1 MSSSGQSLSGRWTSQ
16 SSRPEV
22 RAGRRRTGPSIL
34 NLLKLSGARLIAEG
48 ALAGGAAQPA
58 EQPPLELKRFLEQQI
73 SVSLEAT
80 RRTSSGISRNQ
91 DRDRLHFYQ
100 QALADVKAGKLDQ
113 AVFEKRLRD
122 WKFDRPHGFALET
135 QSLPEALFRDE
146 LIAAYGAFNP
156 AFRLPDTEPRTPL
169 QRAALA
175 GASGVAIIALLAIG
189 LLPAAIVADVGPF
202 EDGGDDSA
210 SVASESDGDNP
221 DTTGEGD
228 EDEDAPPEDAPIQRI
243 IVEGAE
249 IDNSAILTLGLQP
262 DGSTFEVPTNATQV
276 AWYDFSGLPGEDDK
290 SPILAAHVSYRGQR
304 GVFFDLTQ
312 AEPGT
317 FIYLVMADGTAYKYE
332 VVFNRDIAK
341 TVLTWEDLGCDPT
354 QCFAEDAVTLV
365 TCGGSF
371 NPRTRSY
378 NDNVVV
384 RAELVETLD
393 ESEIPSA

>member
-1 MSSSGQSLSGRWTSQ
+1 MDL
-16 SSRPEV
+16 V
-22 RAGRRRTGPSIL
+22 
-34 NLLKLSGARLIAEG
+34 KLSGARAIAEG
-48 ALAGGAAQPA
+48 AVAAGRAQPDDA
-58 EQPPLELKRFLEQQI
+58 PPVELKRFLEQQI
-73 SVSLEAT
+73 SRSLEAT

-113 AVFEKRLRD
+113 SSFEKRLRD
-122 WKFDRPHGFALET
+122 WKLGRGAGFDLEL
-135 QSLPEALFRDE
+135 QSLPEALFVDE
-146 LIAAYGAFNP
+146 LLADYRAFNP
-156 AFRLPDTEPRTPL
+156 AFRPPDDRQRTPL
-169 QRAALA
+169 QKVAIA
-175 GASGVAIIALLAIG
+175 GASGLAVIVLLGVG
-189 LLPAAIVADVGPF
+189 LLPAAIVAEVGPF
-202 EDGGDDSA
+202 EDDD
-210 SVASESDGDNP
+210 DGSGSGAAVQAEDGP
-221 DTTGEGD
+221 DTTGDDGE
-228 EDEDAPPEDAPIQRI
+228 AATQPREDAPIQRI
-243 IVEGAE
+243 IIEGAA

-276 AWYDFSGLPGEDDK
+276 AWYDFSGLPGEEDK

-312 AEPGT
+312 AQPGT
-317 FIYLVMADGTAYKYE
+317 FVYVVMADGTAYKYE

-341 TVLTWEDLGCDPT
+341 TVLTWEDLGCDPN
-354 QCFAEDAVTLV
+354 QCFVEESITLV

-393 ESEIPSA
+393 ESEVPTV